1 MSNNNRQ
8 LTTKTRYTLGLRSD
22 LAVVGYDH
30 ENADMDRPNGE
41 VIRERFYLTATNER
55 GDRRAWGWFAELAE
69 AEAAFETAPS
79 VETWAE
85 TEPEY
90 GSRAWQA
97 YGEAD
102 QLDRE
107 ARLLEDERWGFDT
120 RYTRY

>member
-1 MSNNNRQ
+1 MR
-8 LTTKTRYTLGLRSD
+8 TKTRYELSLRSD
-22 LAVVGYDH
+22 LAVVGFDH

-41 VIRERFYLTATNER
+41 VIRERFYLIATTAR

-69 AEAAFETAPS
+69 AEAAFETAPP
-79 VETWAE
+79 VELWNE
-85 TEPEY
+85 TDPAY

-102 QLDRE
+102 QIDRE
-107 ARLLEDERWGFDT
+107 ARQLDDERWGFDT